1 LQDLAGAALRK
12 CELIHNQ
19 PVLNELEQSE
29 LSTMPKG
36 KSTAGPMRTQPI
48 GRAAIIAT
56 PVQPKMPTVGKVKKA
71 PQPKQKPTRTDDVRA
86 AKAKITRRNSLR
98 KQREALQG

>member
-1 LQDLAGAALRK
+1 LQDLAGAVLRK

-29 LSTMPKG
+29 LSAMPKG

-71 PQPKQKPTRTDDVRA
+71 PQLQKPTRTDDVRA
-86 AKAKITRRNSLR
+86 AKAKIVV
-98 KQREALQG
+98 REER